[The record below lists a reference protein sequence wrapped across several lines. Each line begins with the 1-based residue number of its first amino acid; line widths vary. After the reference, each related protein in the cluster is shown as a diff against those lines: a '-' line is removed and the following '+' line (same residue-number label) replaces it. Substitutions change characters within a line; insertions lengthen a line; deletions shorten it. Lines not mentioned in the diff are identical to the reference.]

1 MTHAAESIQEVPLK
15 LTTVEIHLTP
25 DVEMVRSETEDTATV
40 SLLKKSK

>member
-15 LTTVEIHLTP
+15 LTTVEIQLTP